1 MSFRVGFCV
10 SGAGRLARTAIQHS
24 AALGIQ
30 PAVLLVTNRA
40 MADLEELGASF
51 GIPTVRIDY
60 TDRKA
65 ADEDLTNASI
75 DARLDL
81 LCLTYDKII
90 PAPLI
95 EHYEGKIF
103 NVHPALLPAF
113 RGMNAVRQAL
123 CARPCFSG
131 VTIHEVDKEVDHGSV
146 ICQGVEPILESDTE
160 ETLACRLYNLMRPM
174 YLQVISWYREGRVL
188 RNSGGIR
195 IQGARYGSL
204 PISPAIERA
213 FP

>member
-1 MSFRVGFCV
+1 MRLSCWILRFR
-10 SGAGRLARTAIQHS
+10 SWQLARTAIQHS
-24 AALGIQ
+24 AALGIE
-30 PAVLLVTNRA
+30 PPYFGHESSHGRPGGTRSLLWN
-40 MADLEELGASF
+40 
-51 GIPTVRIDY
+51 PTVRIDY

-65 ADEDLTNASI
+65 ADEELTSASI
-75 DARLDL
+75 GARLDL

-131 VTIHEVDKEVDHGSV
+131 VTIHEVDKEVDHGSI

-160 ETLACRLYNLMRPM
+160 EALACRLYNLMRPM
-174 YLQVISWYREGRVL
+174 YLPVISWYREGRVL